1 MNSNILYKAAFAC
14 LLSIFGAHNMTLG
27 QTSIGHPINNY
38 IHFANESTHGMLI
51 AHRILEGFNQEVN
64 AFVDLQS
71 NQLNFYGN
79 KDLPKNLFEDPEHW
93 FYNISPNTLYTKA
106 KTTPWTSNAKSELD
120 RIADEMHQ
128 ICLNVNQM
136 RFKMESFI
144 NNNDLKQVDNQVEI
158 FRQLNHC
165 ASLYDRY
172 FEANDQLHAQVN
184 KLLDKE
190 NNTTAQKNNFRTIQQ
205 TIKSLLEIIR
215 YGFYDEL
222 QSNIQTLK
230 NENAI
235 LQAQSASD
243 RKLKD
248 AQIAVEEALDMVEA
262 FRDNKAIPER
272 YNIYGNAY
280 YYYNVQ
286 LISTLNRYGKGFVS
300 NANQI
305 LSAKDEQQVLLL
317 EEPHYFKV
325 VLPTKKVPLEQGETV
340 IRTLPTKLKERTVVV
355 SKKSIEHVDK
365 KILLEIFDHRQED
378 GDIISLNFNG
388 HWILKEKKL
397 SKLPLKIIVEVNDT
411 GENYLLLHAENLGD
425 IPPNTIA
432 VRYFI
437 NGQRKLVVLNSD
449 MDHSEMIRF
458 DKVDIEE

>member
-1 MNSNILYKAAFAC
+1 MAFHPT
-14 LLSIFGAHNMTLG
+14 FG
-27 QTSIGHPINNY
+27 QVSYGHPINNY

-64 AFVDLQS
+64 AYVDLQS

-79 KDLPKNLFEDPEHW
+79 KDLPKNLFEDPEKW
-93 FYNISPNTLYTKA
+93 FYNISPNKLYTKA
-106 KTTPWTSNAKSELD
+106 KTTPWNADAKPELD

-128 ICLNVNQM
+128 ICSNVNQM
-136 RFKMESFI
+136 RFRMEDFI
-144 NNNDLKQVDNQVEI
+144 NNNDLKQVGNQIEI
-158 FRQLNHC
+158 FRQLNRC

-184 KLLDKE
+184 KFLDKE
-190 NNTTAQKNNFRTIQQ
+190 NNVTVQKNNFRAIQQ

-222 QSNIQTLK
+222 ETKMQTLK

-235 LQAQSASD
+235 LQAQSARD
-243 RKLKD
+243 NRLKD
-248 AQIAVEEALDMVEA
+248 AQLAVNEALEMVEA
-262 FRDNKAIPER
+262 FSNNKAIPER
-272 YNIYGNAY
+272 YTVYGDAY

-300 NANQI
+300 NANQ
-305 LSAKDEQQVLLL
+305 LLAAQDGSQVLLL

-325 VLPTKKVPLEQGETV
+325 VLPAKKAPLEQSET
-340 IRTLPTKLKERTVVV
+340 IIKTLPSKLKERTVVV
-355 SKKSIEHVDK
+355 SKQSIEHVDK

-397 SKLPLKIIVEVNDT
+397 SKLPLKLIVEVNDS

-432 VRYFI
+432 IRYYI

-458 DKVDIEE
+458 DKIEIEE

>member
-1 MNSNILYKAAFAC
+1 MDILYKAIFASLLCSFLPIAFA
-14 LLSIFGAHNMTLG
+14 AG
-27 QTSIGHPINNY
+27 QVSATHPINNY
-38 IHFANESTHGMLI
+38 IQFANESTHGMLI

-79 KDLPKNLFEDPEHW
+79 KDLPQNLFEDPEHW
-93 FYNISPNTLYTKA
+93 FYEISPNQLISTAMSTSWSSPA
-106 KTTPWTSNAKSELD
+106 KIEFD
-120 RIADEMHQ
+120 RIANEMSS
-128 ICLNVNQM
+128 ICTDVNQM
-136 RFKMESFI
+136 RFKMEDFI
-144 NNNDLKQVDNQVEI
+144 KNNDLKQVENQIEI
-158 FRQLNHC
+158 FNQLNHC

-172 FEANDQLHAQVN
+172 FEANDQMHAQVN
-184 KLLDKE
+184 LFLDKE
-190 NNTTAQKNNFRTIQQ
+190 INPSAQKKNFRAIQK

-222 QSNIQTLK
+222 PSKIQTLQQ
-230 NENAI
+230 ENAI
-235 LQAQSASD
+235 LQTQSARD
-243 RKLKD
+243 NRLRD
-248 AQIAVEEALDMVEA
+248 AQLAVEEALEMVEA
-262 FRDNKAIPER
+262 YRDNKVIPER
-272 YNIYGNAY
+272 YDIYGPAY

-300 NANQI
+300 NANKLLATQ
-305 LSAKDEQQVLLL
+305 DTQQVLLL
-317 EEPHYFKV
+317 EEPHFFKV
-325 VLPTKKVPLEQGETV
+325 VLPKKEVNLEKSEVVIET
-340 IRTLPTKLKERTVVV
+340 IPTELKERTVVV
-355 SKKSIEHVDK
+355 SKASIQHIDK

-397 SKLPLKIIVEVNDT
+397 SKLPLKLIVELNET

-432 VRYFI
+432 IRYHI

-449 MDHSEMIRF
+449 MDHSEVIRF
-458 DKVDIEE
+458 DKLETEQ